1 MSISE
6 KQSKGKECRQGER
19 GKMFVRGQTREQDA
33 KKDTED
39 GAARKKNRKPEEDV
53 FG

>member
-6 KQSKGKECRQGER
+6 KQSKGKKCRQGER
-19 GKMFVRGQTREQDA
+19 GKMFGRGQTREQDA

-39 GAARKKNRKPEEDV
+39 GARKKNRKPEEDA